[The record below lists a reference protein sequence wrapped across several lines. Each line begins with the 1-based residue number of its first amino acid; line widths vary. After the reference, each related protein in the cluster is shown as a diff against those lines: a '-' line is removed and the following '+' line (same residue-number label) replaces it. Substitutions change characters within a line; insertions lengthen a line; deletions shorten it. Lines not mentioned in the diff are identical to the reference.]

1 MIAALPLPGACDGE
15 HPAWM
20 RPAKTASAFGTCG
33 DIFPVAIESLAAA
46 IRKVLEKTGVE
57 LR

>member
-1 MIAALPLPGACDGE
+1 
-15 HPAWM
+15 M